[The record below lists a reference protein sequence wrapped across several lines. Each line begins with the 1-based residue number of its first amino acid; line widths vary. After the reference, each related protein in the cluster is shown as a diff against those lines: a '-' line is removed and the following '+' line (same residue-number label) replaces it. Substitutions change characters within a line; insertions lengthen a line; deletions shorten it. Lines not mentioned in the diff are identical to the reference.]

1 MFEAHN
7 PFDPEETDL
16 RNLFTGLIAKTDDQ
30 INCDQTEEIGK
41 IINKKLDR
49 ISFSISSI
57 KRKEQ
62 IKSLQELKVGLKL
75 DKENVY
81 VDPSEL
87 FSRLLLMTERE
98 QIMI

>member
-1 MFEAHN
+1 MYIILWIKGHNADFKKIELLFEAHN

-49 ISFSISSI
+49 IYH
-57 KRKEQ
+57 
-62 IKSLQELKVGLKL
+62 SLFHQLSEKNKLSHYKNLKL
-75 DKENVY
+75 A
-81 VDPSEL
+81 
-87 FSRLLLMTERE
+87 
-98 QIMI
+98 